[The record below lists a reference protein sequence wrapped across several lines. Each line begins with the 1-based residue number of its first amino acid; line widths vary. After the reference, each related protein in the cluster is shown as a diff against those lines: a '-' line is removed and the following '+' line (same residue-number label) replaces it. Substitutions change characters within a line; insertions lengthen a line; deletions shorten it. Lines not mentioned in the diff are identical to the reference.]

1 MDSNYPDWKKW
12 IWRFVRSGL
21 AGGLGSVISLNLVLK
36 LDLSDVQTYTMATA
50 AAFISGFIS
59 AGALALRDTLSQEDK
74 SSAINKLPL

>member
-1 MDSNYPDWKKW
+1 MKNEYPDWKKW

-36 LDLSDVQTYTMATA
+36 LDLSDARTYTLATA

-59 AGALALRDTLSQEDK
+59 AGSLALRDTISQEDK
-74 SSAINKLPL
+74 TSAINKMPL